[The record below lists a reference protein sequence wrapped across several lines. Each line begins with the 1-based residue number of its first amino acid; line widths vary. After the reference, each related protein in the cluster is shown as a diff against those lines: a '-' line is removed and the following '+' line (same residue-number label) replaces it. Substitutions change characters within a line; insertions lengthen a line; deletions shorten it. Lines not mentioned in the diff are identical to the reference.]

1 MQKIELHRKLKEDKD
16 NLFKLKS
23 KRVKELMQAK
33 KENIKKENQI
43 RKQKMKNFKKDQTV
57 KHKE

>member
-33 KENIKKENQI
+33 KENIKKEN
-43 RKQKMKNFKKDQTV
+43 
-57 KHKE
+57 